1 MCSLAMFYSLA
12 HALRCAPPPH
22 AGNVRMHLV
31 RHERAIS
38 PFLFVKF
45 ESYALAI
52 VDGRACCASRED
64 VWRARY
70 PALEHSFVSVLQSW
84 LECWYAYDALY
95 GIGVMD
101 HSPPDRLRV
110 ERGSDESITVMPAA
124 GASRRRP
131 RQA

>member
-1 MCSLAMFYSLA
+1 MRSAV
-12 HALRCAPPPH
+12 PPPH

-52 VDGRACCASRED
+52 VDGRACCASREEM
-64 VWRARY
+64 WRARY

-101 HSPPDRLRV
+101 HSPQIACAWSAGPMRD
-110 ERGSDESITVMPAA
+110 IVMPAA